1 MSKELDDI
9 AKLYLKD
16 KPTVM
21 KKDIS
26 IFQSSL
32 ATEAA
37 SFLRSV
43 EQECKRQKQ
52 PNIILIAV
60 IQENADEKNQRKSRL
75 INRY

>member
-1 MSKELDDI
+1 MSKELDDL
-9 AKLYLKD
+9 AKEHQKS

-21 KKDIS
+21 KKAIS

-37 SFLRSV
+37 SFLRAV

-52 PNIILIAV
+52 ANFTLLVV
-60 IQENADEKNQRKSRL
+60 IQEPLNA
-75 INRY
+75 

>member
-1 MSKELDDI
+1 MSKELDDL
-9 AKLYLKD
+9 AKLFQKE
-16 KPTVM
+16 KPTFM

-37 SFLRSV
+37 SFLRLV

-52 PNIILIAV
+52 ANLTLVAIIPEAV
-60 IQENADEKNQRKSRL
+60 QKKN
-75 INRY
+75 

>member
-1 MSKELDDI
+1 MSKDLDEL
-9 AKLYLKD
+9 AKEHQKA

-21 KKDIS
+21 QKELS
-26 IFQSSL
+26 IFKSSL

-52 PNIILIAV
+52 ANLLLLAIIPEV
-60 IQENADEKNQRKSRL
+60 E
-75 INRY
+75 Y

>member
-1 MSKELDDI
+1 MSKELDDL
-9 AKLYLKD
+9 AKEHQKL

-21 KKDIS
+21 KKEIS

-32 ATEAA
+32 SIEAA

-52 PNIILIAV
+52 SYVKLIAILETQNV
-60 IQENADEKNQRKSRL
+60 QDK
-75 INRY
+75 

>member
-1 MSKELDDI
+1 MSKELDDL
-9 AKLYLKD
+9 AKEHQKS

-21 KKDIS
+21 KKEIS

-52 PNIILIAV
+52 ANVKLVVLIEDAT
-60 IQENADEKNQRKSRL
+60 KHK
-75 INRY
+75 

>member
-1 MSKELDDI
+1 MSKELDEL
-9 AKLYLKD
+9 AKQFQKE

-26 IFQSSL
+26 IYKSSL
-32 ATEAA
+32 STEAA

-52 PNIILIAV
+52 PNLLLVAILPEV
-60 IQENADEKNQRKSRL
+60 ITAK
-75 INRY
+75 

>member
-1 MSKELDDI
+1 MREFKMSKELDDL
-9 AKLYLKD
+9 AKEHQKL

-21 KKDIS
+21 EKEIS

-43 EQECKRQKQ
+43 EQECKKQKQ
-52 PNIILIAV
+52 ANVTLVAV
-60 IQENADEKNQRKSRL
+60 LRQANKI
-75 INRY
+75 

>member
-1 MSKELDDI
+1 MSKELDDL
-9 AKLYLKD
+9 AKEHQKL

-21 KKDIS
+21 KKEIS

-32 ATEAA
+32 STEAA

-52 PNIILIAV
+52 ANLKLVILIEEA
-60 IQENADEKNQRKSRL
+60 ITHK
-75 INRY
+75 

>member
-1 MSKELDDI
+1 MSKELDDL
-9 AKLYLKD
+9 AKEHQKS

-21 KKDIS
+21 KKEIS

-32 ATEAA
+32 STEAA

-52 PNIILIAV
+52 VNLKLVVLIEEA
-60 IQENADEKNQRKSRL
+60 IKHK
-75 INRY
+75 

>member
-1 MSKELDDI
+1 MSKELDDL
-9 AKLYLKD
+9 AKEHQKA

-21 KKDIS
+21 QKELS

-43 EQECKRQKQ
+43 EQECKRLKQ
-52 PNIILIAV
+52 ANVKIISI
-60 IQENADEKNQRKSRL
+60 IEQNK
-75 INRY
+75 I

>member
-1 MSKELDDI
+1 MSKELDDL
-9 AKLYLKD
+9 AKEHQKL

-21 KKDIS
+21 RKEIS

-32 ATEAA
+32 ATESA

-52 PNIILIAV
+52 ANLILIAV
-60 IQENADEKNQRKSRL
+60 IQPIL
-75 INRY
+75 I

>member
-1 MSKELDDI
+1 MPKELDEL
-9 AKLYLKD
+9 AKQFQKE

-26 IFQSSL
+26 IYKSSL
-32 ATEAA
+32 SIEAA

-52 PNIILIAV
+52 ANLTLVAIIAEV
-60 IQENADEKNQRKSRL
+60 VQK
-75 INRY
+75 

>member
-1 MSKELDDI
+1 MSKELDDL
-9 AKLYLKD
+9 AKEHQKA
-16 KPTVM
+16 KPTVIQ
-21 KKDIS
+21 KELS

-52 PNIILIAV
+52 AKIILVAI
-60 IQENADEKNQRKSRL
+60 IPEIKFIHNN
-75 INRY
+75 Y

>member
-1 MSKELDDI
+1 MSKDLDDL
-9 AKLYLKD
+9 AKEYQKS

-21 KKDIS
+21 QKELS

-52 PNIILIAV
+52 PNLTLFAIFLEI
-60 IQENADEKNQRKSRL
+60 K
-75 INRY
+75 

>member
-1 MSKELDDI
+1 MSKDLDEL
-9 AKLYLKD
+9 AKLYQKE

-52 PNIILIAV
+52 AGLTLVVV
-60 IQENADEKNQRKSRL
+60 IQEPL
-75 INRY
+75 IT